1 MMASGRFPAVLNQL
15 PIWLIAIVLALS
27 CWGLVNTYQTNIA
40 VTPDQTL
47 NRGINYYEAQTANT
61 TLNDIVSLPRES
73 WRAQQQDQHVLP
85 KTTTAYWLQVQLSG
99 LDDLH
104 NWLLEINHSQL
115 DYLSVFFIADNNV
128 LGSYHTGDQ
137 MPFRSRGIAHEQ
149 FLFPVPV
156 MDNRQIS
163 LFIKIQNRAPTTVPM
178 YLWKQQ
184 HYLVANGEHSVA
196 MGLFF
201 GFMAAMSISNFFF
214 FVSTRSMNFLLYTG
228 YVLSLALLLFSMNGM
243 GYKYFWINNT
253 WMQNHS
259 IGIFANA
266 SMLLALLFIRQ
277 LLNLREYHQLI
288 DKSLLG
294 LAGVYAIFLVG
305 SVITTSYL
313 ATQVFLLA
321 VILSV
326 IYIFMAGIKLWHSG
340 LKVSRIYALAW
351 ATILVTALIGALHS
365 LNLYQTDIEL
375 RYLLMTGGFVE
386 TILLALLLAQ
396 NYSEQSKALLQAQ
409 EHALTQEKEAQA
421 AKDEIIEVQQK
432 ANDELEYAVQE
443 RTLELEITLR
453 ELAEKNQALEAMN
466 TEDALTGIRNRRYF
480 DKKYAAEMRLSRRN
494 ETELAIAMIDIDYF
508 KKVNDTYGHLAGDEC
523 LRHVAQTVKQHLQR
537 PGDEVFRYGGEEF
550 AVLLPQT
557 DGAGAEIVLDKI
569 RAHIADHPVQVGH
582 EVISLTISIGIC
594 SMIFDGSVTD
604 NVPLDT
610 ADKALY
616 TAKQSGRNRVIYRAL
631 ASNNE
636 NSPS

>member
-1 MMASGRFPAVLNQL
+1 MIANARFPAVVHPLL
-15 PIWLIAIVLALS
+15 IWLMAIFLGLS
-27 CWGLVNTYQTNIA
+27 AWSLFNSYQTHIPSS
-40 VTPDQTL
+40 PDQII
-47 NRGINYYEAQTANT
+47 NRGINYYEAPTPFT
-61 TLNDIVSLPRES
+61 VLKDIVNLPKES
-73 WRAQQQDQHVLP
+73 WRAQQQNQLLLP
-85 KTTTAYWLQVQLSG
+85 PTQTAYWLQVQLSG

-115 DYLSVFFIADNNV
+115 DYLNVWFVDENNV
-128 LGSYHTGDQ
+128 LGSYRTGDQ

-149 FLFPVPV
+149 FLFPIPV
-156 MDNRQIS
+156 VDTRPIT
-163 LFIKIQNRAPTTVPM
+163 LFIKLQNHAPTTLPM
-178 YLWKQQ
+178 SVWQQQ
-184 HYLVANGEHSVA
+184 HYLVANSKHSLA

-214 FVSTRSMNFLLYTG
+214 FVSTRSMDFMLYAG
-228 YVLSLALLLFSMNGM
+228 YVLSLAMLLFSMNGM
-243 GYKYFWINNT
+243 GYKYFWIDNT

-259 IGIFANA
+259 TGIFANV

-288 DKSLLG
+288 DKTLLG
-294 LAGVYAIFLVG
+294 MAGIYAIFLIG
-305 SVITTSYL
+305 SVLTTSYL
-313 ATQVFLLA
+313 ATQIFLLA

-326 IYIFMAGIKLWHSG
+326 IYIFLAGIKLWQSG
-340 LKVSRIYALAW
+340 LKVSRIYGFAW
-351 ATILVTALIGALHS
+351 ITILITAFTGALHG
-365 LNLYQTDIEL
+365 LNLYQSDVEL
-375 RYLLMTGGFVE
+375 RYLLMFGAFIE
-386 TILLALLLAQ
+386 TLLLALLLAQ

-409 EHALTQEKEAQA
+409 AHALNQEKAAQA
-421 AKDEIIEVQQK
+421 AKDEIIDVQQK
-432 ANDELEYAVQE
+432 ANDELEYAVSE

-466 TEDALTGIRNRRYF
+466 TEDALTGILNRRYF

-494 ETELAIAMIDIDYF
+494 ETELAVAMIDIDYF

-523 LRHVAQTVKQHLQR
+523 LRYVAQTVKTHLKR

-557 DGAGAEIVLDKI
+557 DGAGAELVLNKI
-569 RAHIADHPVQVGH
+569 RAYLADHPAQVGQ
-582 EVISLTISIGIC
+582 ETISLTISIGIC
-594 SMIFDGSVTD
+594 SMIYDGSVTE

-616 TAKQSGRNRVIYRAL
+616 SAKQAGRNRVVYRAL
-631 ASNNE
+631 TAVDVSQ
-636 NSPS
+636 